1 MGMIEVNFKLI
12 AIKIGEGLKY
22 DTTIND
28 IKRISSAIFDFS
40 MKEYPHESITSSRSQ
55 LIYNWV
61 MTLADTSMSDEK
73 KIQHLGEF
81 IKELTPNDSPLR
93 TLIDNKKSTLDS
105 DVWTLIHKE
114 IQRVSKNKFVDGYYA
129 DSVESAFKE
138 VNTRVKNIV
147 KKKTGQEF
155 DGASLMQRAFSLENP
170 IIKLDDLTTESGKNI
185 QKGYLQIFSGS
196 IIGIRNPKAHENI
209 TISKERGI
217 HFIFLASLLMD
228 TIDNYESLRS
238 TP

>member
-1 MGMIEVNFKLI
+1 MNFKLI
-12 AIKIGEGLKY
+12 AIRLGEGLKY

-28 IKRISSAIFDFS
+28 IKRISSAFFDFPL
-40 MKEYPHESITSSRSQ
+40 KEYPLDSITSSRSQ

-61 MTLADTSMSDEK
+61 MTLADNPMSDEK
-73 KIQHLGEF
+73 KIQLLKEF
-81 IKELTPNDSPLR
+81 IIGLTPDDSPLR
-93 TLIDNKKSTLDS
+93 SLIDDKKEPMSPDMWILIQK
-105 DVWTLIHKE
+105 DV
-114 IQRVSKNKFVDGYYA
+114 QRVSKNKFIDGYYA

-147 KKKTGQEF
+147 KNKTGQEF

-217 HFIFLASLLMD
+217 HFLFLASLLMD
-228 TIDNYESLRS
+228 TIDNYESLVPS
-238 TP
+238 N